1 MRHWLF
7 ECIDE
12 NSACEG
18 EEFIV
23 GADTYTE
30 AREIAEDEF
39 GEVKFWHELTDEE
52 AEISGLD
59 EY

>member
-1 MRHWLF
+1 MKHYLF
-7 ECIDE
+7 TDKE
-12 NSACEG
+12 SG

-23 GADTYTE
+23 GADTLVSAMET
-30 AREIAEDEF
+30 ALSVFPMAVF
-39 GEVKFWHELTDEE
+39 VCTLTDFE

>member
-12 NSACEG
+12 NSQCEG

-23 GADTYTE
+23 GADNYPE
-30 AREIAEDEF
+30 ARAIAEEWF
-39 GEVKFWHELTDEE
+39 GEVVFHDELTDEE